1 MFFPKLIVTDLDGTA
16 LKNDKTISDRTIQA
30 FSRCEQ
36 MGIPVAIATARYIYG
51 ARPYAEALHAR
62 YQILTDGTLI
72 YEHEKC
78 IYSNCMDLH
87 TTRALVRLLCEH
99 KLTTHIAIPTEHGLY
114 RYPKDPSVT
123 HDYILFSPEEPFPY
137 PANKMVVEIPT
148 EGIAKEIAEKCGCAQ
163 LRYRGEDRYTFFDH
177 SASKL
182 SAIRFLTQ
190 KLHIT
195 LEDVLVFGDDLNDM
209 EMIAHC
215 GCGVAMKNALPQV
228 QAAANATTLSNEEDG
243 VAVYL
248 NTLLS

>member
-87 TTRALVRLLCEH
+87 TTVIQKIHRSH
-99 KLTTHIAIPTEHGLY
+99 MII
-114 RYPKDPSVT
+114 
-123 HDYILFSPEEPFPY
+123 FSFHRR
-137 PANKMVVEIPT
+137 N
-148 EGIAKEIAEKCGCAQ
+148 
-163 LRYRGEDRYTFFDH
+163 
-177 SASKL
+177 L
-182 SAIRFLTQ
+182 SLIRQ
-190 KLHIT
+190 IKW
-195 LEDVLVFGDDLNDM
+195 
-209 EMIAHC
+209 
-215 GCGVAMKNALPQV
+215 
-228 QAAANATTLSNEEDG
+228 
-243 VAVYL
+243 
-248 NTLLS
+248 

>member
-99 KLTTHIAIPTEHGLY
+99 KLTTHIAL
-114 RYPKDPSVT
+114 
-123 HDYILFSPEEPFPY
+123 
-137 PANKMVVEIPT
+137 
-148 EGIAKEIAEKCGCAQ
+148 
-163 LRYRGEDRYTFFDH
+163 
-177 SASKL
+177 
-182 SAIRFLTQ
+182 IRQ
-190 KLHIT
+190 IKW
-195 LEDVLVFGDDLNDM
+195 
-209 EMIAHC
+209 
-215 GCGVAMKNALPQV
+215 
-228 QAAANATTLSNEEDG
+228 
-243 VAVYL
+243 
-248 NTLLS
+248 